1 MKKFDAKAWWRASA
15 IRAIRTIAQSAVA
28 VLGTTA
34 LITEVDW
41 KIVLSTAA
49 MAGLLSF
56 LNSAVTGLP
65 EVPEE

>member
-1 MKKFDAKAWWRASA
+1 MKKFDAKKWWRAST
-15 IRAIRTIAQSAVA
+15 IRAIRTMAQSAVA

>member
-1 MKKFDAKAWWRASA
+1 MKKFDAKEWWRAST
-15 IRAIRTIAQSAVA
+15 IRAIRTMAQSAVA